1 MDMSSVD
8 ISASGMRAQRI
19 RMDLIANNLA
29 NVDTTS
35 ASQVVGRSPDGQ
47 AWVRHIPYR
56 RKQAVFVQGAPGK
69 GNKAFGV
76 SVPKVVDDPSAFR
89 MEYNEG
95 HPHAVPASSGEKD
108 AGTVYY
114 PNVHPIVETV
124 DMMAAARAYEANLT
138 AMDTFKSIRASSLR
152 LLA

>member
-1 MDMSSVD
+1 MNVSPIDV
-8 ISASGMRAQRI
+8 SASGMRAQRL

-35 ASQVVGRSPDGQ
+35 SGQELRRTPDGQ
-47 AWVRHIPYR
+47 TYVRHVPYR
-56 RKQAVFVQGAPGK
+56 RKVALFTQGTTAK

-76 SVPKVVDDPSAFR
+76 STPKVVDDASPFR
-89 MEYNEG
+89 MEHNES

-108 AGTVYY
+108 AGFVYL

-124 DMMAAARAYEANLT
+124 DMMSAARAYEANLT
-138 AMDTFKSIRASSLR
+138 AVDMYKSMSAATMR

>member
-1 MDMSSVD
+1 MDMTSVD
-8 ISASGMRAQRI
+8 ISASGMRAQRL

-35 ASQVVGRSPDGQ
+35 ASQVVGRGPDGQ
-47 AWVRHIPYR
+47 SWVRHIPFR
-56 RKQAVFVQGAPGK
+56 RKMAVFLQGPSGK
-69 GNKAFGV
+69 GKTLGV
-76 SVPKVVDDPSAFR
+76 SVPRVVDDLSPFR
-89 MEYNEG
+89 PEHNEG

-114 PNVHPIVETV
+114 PNIHPIVETV

-138 AMDTFKSIRASSLR
+138 AMDTLRSIRATSLR

>member
-1 MDMSSVD
+1 MNVSPID
-8 ISASGMRAQRI
+8 ISASGMRAQRL

-35 ASQVVGRSPDGQ
+35 AGQDVRRTPDGQ
-47 AWVRHIPYR
+47 TYVRHVPYR
-56 RKQAVFVQGAPGK
+56 RKVALFIQGTAAK

-76 SVPKVVDDPSAFR
+76 STPKVVDDASPFR
-89 MEYNEG
+89 MEHNES

-108 AGTVYY
+108 AGFVYF

-124 DMMAAARAYEANLT
+124 DMMSAARAYEANLT
-138 AMDTFKSIRASSLR
+138 AVDMYKSMSAATMR

>member
-1 MDMSSVD
+1 MDMSSID
-8 ISASGMRAQRI
+8 ISVSGMRAQRV

-35 ASQVVGRSPDGQ
+35 ASQTVGRTPDGQ
-47 AWVRHIPYR
+47 PWVRHVPFR
-56 RKQAVFVQGAPGK
+56 RKMAIFVQGSAGTGGK
-69 GNKAFGV
+69 TFGV
-76 SVPKVVDDPSAFR
+76 SVPKVVDDPTPFR
-89 MEYNEG
+89 AEHNES

-114 PNVHPIVETV
+114 PNIHPIVETV

-138 AMDTFKSIRASSLR
+138 AMDTFKSIRAASLR
-152 LLA
+152 LLG